1 MLGGS
6 SSRSQGGGLLEAE
19 ATKPGGRRR
28 RARLRLE
35 ELSAWGTFAKSQKQ
49 KVK

>member
-6 SSRSQGGGLLEAE
+6 SSRSQGCGLLEAGAAE
-19 ATKPGGRRR
+19 PGGRRR
-28 RARLRLE
+28 RARLLLE